1 MIAFVRSLIFTIVF
15 YAGSVPIVSGAA
27 ITALI
32 SRPALRYM
40 SKLWSRWFVWC
51 AAYLLG
57 VRLVVEG
64 TVPQHAVLVAAKHQ
78 AAYETILTLYLFD
91 DPAVVMKAELLNIP
105 VWGYV
110 ARKQGTIPIDRDAST
125 AAMRTMMRAAQLAKA
140 DDRPV
145 VIFAEGTRVPV
156 GEAPELKP
164 GFAGLYRL
172 LKLPVVP
179 VALDSGRVWRKGF
192 VKQAGTITLR
202 FGEPIPP
209 GLDRAEIETRVHAAI
224 NALNPA

>member
-1 MIAFVRSLIFTIVF
+1 MIAFVRSLVFTLVF
-15 YAGSVPIVSGAA
+15 YTGSVPIVSIAA
-27 ITALI
+27 LTAPV

-40 SKLWSRWFVWC
+40 SKLWSRWFVWTSTH
-51 AAYLLG
+51 LLG
-57 VRLVVEG
+57 VRLRVEG
-64 TVPQHAVLVAAKHQ
+64 AVPQHAVLVAAKHQ

-91 DPAVVMKAELLNIP
+91 DPAVVMKAELLGVP

-125 AAMRTMMRAAQLAKA
+125 AAMRTMMRAAQEAKA
-140 DDRPV
+140 ADRPV

-192 VKQAGTITLR
+192 VKHPGVITMR
-202 FGEPIPP
+202 FGEAIPP
-209 GLDRAEIETRVHAAI
+209 GLDRETIERRVHAAI
-224 NALNPA
+224 NALNPS